1 MIQSRKAARNP
12 GCGHGY
18 LPEVPAQIGTVVVEV
33 VGVEVDV
40 EVEVGVDVNVD
51 GVVVSGVPPP
61 DIPHPVAGITPLVE

>member
-1 MIQSRKAARNP
+1 
-12 GCGHGY
+12 
-18 LPEVPAQIGTVVVEV
+18 VVEV